1 MHIKEYKWF
10 HALYL
15 PEAETWHLNS
25 KCLVLD
31 PNDVEDDS
39 EDIPADAKNNQL
51 MYTLDVNTVQS
62 IYENLEMQN
71 QVFTEEELLS
81 AFLYYYDKDAYIIIE
96 K

>member
-1 MHIKEYKWF
+1 MEKLGTVLMHIKEYKWF

-15 PEAETWHLNS
+15 LEAETWHLNS

-62 IYENLEMQN
+62 
-71 QVFTEEELLS
+71 LS
-81 AFLYYYDKDAYIIIE
+81 DDEKQQIKDYRN
-96 K
+96 